1 MEKNGAE
8 VLRLWAAAAD
18 YQSDVVFSK
27 TIMDQLGESYRKIR
41 NTCRYLLSNLYDF
54 VPSRDLLA
62 DDKLRDLDRLALE
75 FLRDRDRQVFDAY
88 RGYAFHEVVRRVVDY
103 VVTVS
108 AEYLDPV
115 KDVLYCDAPG
125 SASRRSV
132 QTVFHEMVRT
142 LATCMAPIMCFS
154 AQDVADELSRQTGE
168 PFDVHGQIRKEPAPL
183 GDAVRRW
190 QDEVRPLREI
200 VLAKLEAFRAAGH
213 KSLEA
218 KVTVT
223 PTVSERGR
231 WQRELA
237 NLLELTVVS
246 QLELTAHDA
255 VGETEITVSEA
266 SGPECPRCWRRTGS
280 ASGYAAEPNLCTR
293 CAAVDS
299 LQEPQ

>member
-1 MEKNGAE
+1 
-8 VLRLWAAAAD
+8 LRLWAAAAD
-18 YQSDVVFSK
+18 YQADVVFSK

-54 VPSRDLLA
+54 VPSRDLVP

-75 FLRDRDRQVFDAY
+75 CLRDRDRQVFDAY
-88 RGYAFHEVVRRVVDY
+88 RGYAFHEVVRRMVDY

-108 AEYLDPV
+108 AEYVDPV

-132 QTVFHEMVRT
+132 QTVFHQMVRT
-142 LATCMAPIMCFS
+142 IATWMAPIMCFS
-154 AQDVADELSRQTGE
+154 AQDVADELLRQTGE
-168 PFDVHGQIRKEPAPL
+168 PFDVHGQIRKEPTPL

-200 VLAKLEAFRAAGH
+200 VLAKLEPFRAAGH

-223 PTVSERGR
+223 PTASQRGQ

-255 VGETEITVSEA
+255 ASETEIAVSEA
-266 SGPECPRCWRRTGS
+266 GGPECPRCWRRTGS

-293 CAAVDS
+293 CAAVVS
-299 LQEPQ
+299 LLESQ